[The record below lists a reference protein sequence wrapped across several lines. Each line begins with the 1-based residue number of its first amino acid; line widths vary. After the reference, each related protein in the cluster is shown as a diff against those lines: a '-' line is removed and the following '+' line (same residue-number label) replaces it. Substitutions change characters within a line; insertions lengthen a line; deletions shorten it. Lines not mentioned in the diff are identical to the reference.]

1 MIRTLLTVLG
11 KEFMETVRDR
21 RSLLSSL
28 VLTPLFG
35 PLLFAGG
42 LSLSM
47 NRAITSLDDAI
58 PLAVAGADHAPNLVH
73 FLRQRGFTLTLQD
86 ADDAGLRAWIAEDVE
101 RVVLVVPEAFG
112 TELAAGEPA
121 RLQLYAD
128 ASNSRAER
136 YARRTEQALQEW
148 SSILASLRLQA
159 RGISPLVVQPL
170 VVDQV
175 DLSTPTTRSTL
186 VLGMLS
192 YLIVLATLLGGM
204 YLAIDA
210 TAGERERGSLESLLT
225 LPVPRAHLIYGKV
238 LASALFMTI
247 ALVLVIITS
256 SQAITYIPLEEI
268 GMSAN
273 FGPAIALG
281 VFVSMLPFTL
291 LGAAL
296 LTVVASFTRS
306 YKEAQTWLG
315 AVLVVPTLPILVAGL
330 LDVKAAPGL
339 MLIPS
344 MSQHLLIQ
352 GLLRGEP
359 LSATFLAV
367 SGLSTLTLG
376 VLLTLL
382 AGWLYQRER
391 ILG

>member
-101 RVVLVVPEAFG
+101 RVVLVVPAAFG
-112 TELAAGEPA
+112 TQLAAGEPA
-121 RLQLYAD
+121 RLELYAD

-136 YARRTEQALQEW
+136 YARRAGQALQEW
-148 SSILASLRLQA
+148 GSIVASLRLQA

-225 LPVPRAHLIYGKV
+225 LPVPRTHLIYGKV

-247 ALVLVIITS
+247 ALVLVIATS

-281 VFVSMLPFTL
+281 IFISMLPFTL

-359 LSATFLAV
+359 LPPAFLAV
-367 SGLSTLTLG
+367 SGLSTLAFG

-382 AGWLYQRER
+382 AGWLYRRER

>member
-112 TELAAGEPA
+112 TQLAAGEPA

-315 AVLVVPTLPILVAGL
+315 AVLVVPTMPILVAGL
-330 LDVKAAPGL
+330 LDVKANAGL

-359 LSATFLAV
+359 LSAGFLAI
-367 SGLSTLTLG
+367 SSFSTLALG
-376 VLLTLL
+376 LLLTLL
-382 AGWLYQRER
+382 ASWLYQRER

>member
-359 LSATFLAV
+359 LSAAFLAV
-367 SGLSTLTLG
+367 SGLSTLALG

>member
-315 AVLVVPTLPILVAGL
+315 AVLVVPTMPILVAGL
-330 LDVKAAPGL
+330 LDVKANAGL

-359 LSATFLAV
+359 LSAGFLAI
-367 SGLSTLTLG
+367 SSFSTLALG
-376 VLLTLL
+376 LLLTLL
-382 AGWLYQRER
+382 ASWLYQRER

>member
-86 ADDAGLRAWIAEDVE
+86 ADDAELRAWIAEDVE

-315 AVLVVPTLPILVAGL
+315 AVLVVPTMPILVAGL
-330 LDVKAAPGL
+330 LDVKANAGL

-359 LSATFLAV
+359 LSAGFLAI
-367 SGLSTLTLG
+367 SSFSTLALG
-376 VLLTLL
+376 LLLTLL
-382 AGWLYQRER
+382 ASWLYQRER

>member
-136 YARRTEQALQEW
+136 YARRTEQALHEW

-315 AVLVVPTLPILVAGL
+315 AVLVVPTMPILVAGL
-330 LDVKAAPGL
+330 LDVKANAGL

-359 LSATFLAV
+359 LSAGFLAI
-367 SGLSTLTLG
+367 SSFSTLALG
-376 VLLTLL
+376 LLLTLL
-382 AGWLYQRER
+382 ASWLYQRER

>member
-58 PLAVAGADHAPNLVH
+58 PLAVAGAEHAPNLVH

-112 TELAAGEPA
+112 TQLAAGEPA

-128 ASNSRAER
+128 ASNSRDAR

-186 VLGMLS
+186 ILGMLS

-247 ALVLVIITS
+247 ALALVIASS
-256 SQAITYIPLEEI
+256 SQAITYIPLEDI

-281 VFVSMLPFTL
+281 IFVSMLPFTL

-315 AVLVVPTLPILVAGL
+315 AVLVVPTLPILIAGL
-330 LDVKAAPGL
+330 LDVKADPGL

-359 LSATFLAV
+359 LPPAYLVV
-367 SGLSTLTLG
+367 SGLSTLALG

-382 AGWLYQRER
+382 AGWLYRRER

>member
-112 TELAAGEPA
+112 TQLAAGEPA

-359 LSATFLAV
+359 LSAAFLAV